1 MFMVLVGRKAPDFN
15 CSAVLANGELV
26 NNFNLQKTIKNK
38 IGILVFY
45 PLDFT
50 FVCPSELIALHH
62 RIPQFKQ
69 RHAEVIAI
77 SIDSIYTHNAWRNT
91 PIQLGGIGK
100 VDFTLVADL
109 DHKICQAY
117 GVEHPELGIALR
129 ATLII
134 DKGGLV
140 RHQGVNDL
148 PLGRNI
154 DELIRLVDAL
164 QHHEKYGEVCPA
176 GWNKDRKAMVASTE
190 GVTDYL
196 AHHANEL

>member
-1 MFMVLVGRKAPDFN
+1 MVLVGRKAPDFN
-15 CSAVLANGELV
+15 CSAVSANGEFI

-38 IGILVFY
+38 LGILVFY

-69 RHAEVIAI
+69 RNVEVIAI

-100 VDFTLVADL
+100 VDFTLIADL

-117 GVEHPELGIALR
+117 GVEHPELGVALR
-129 ATLII
+129 AAFLI
-134 DKGGLV
+134 DKEGII

-164 QHHEKYGEVCPA
+164 QHHEQYGEVCPA